1 MSQGKRVI
9 KEMSDNEQSNQQ
21 VQPNKPIAVKKTAK
35 KRGRI
40 NVNACYR
47 CRRDKK
53 KCDGNYSTKETCKYC
68 RHHKVECSYPEP
80 GRKRVKVGQTQVE
93 DNSKIK
99 IKETKKLKKSTIK
112 KDKDPIKDINDRMI
126 KVEENLSDV
135 TELLASNAH
144 YYPNIKE
151 ITQQLFFRLFFG
163 ESTTTEQMLLLRK
176 LWFLVEKIMNCS
188 TDNDEYLYAFYGRI
202 QFLESDQEE
211 VRSLMWKEIQN
222 FVDRCNDTGN
232 PCDIESSI
240 HSLTTTLS
248 SEVIP
253 LCDTSSFHFTNS
265 LSPIPPEF
273 DNNNDYIEEISLE
286 NVCNFINDPF
296 IAQTNNYNKI
306 KSSPI
311 VPSQRIPRRN
321 LKNYDNNRQKD
332 FQEGGTSL
340 SVSPNEFTW
349 TRNQRSDDSITFNNH
364 FMSNSMPCI
373 DSNSSHNNTPILDDD
388 MDYFRHL
395 TNEGP
400 NFLCFQSTTSSP
412 SFSSENCTTPTFN
425 SLQPSPSLHPLNEI
439 EHSYSILSPIN
450 DFTQQIDE
458 KNWFW
463 NN

>member
-9 KEMSDNEQSNQQ
+9 EELSDNEHSCNGNQQ
-21 VQPNKPIAVKKTAK
+21 AQPDKIIAVKKTAK

-53 KCDGNYSTKETCKYC
+53 KCDGNYSTKESCKYC

-80 GRKRVKVGQTQVE
+80 GRKRVKVVQPQADDTR
-93 DNSKIK
+93 KIK
-99 IKETKKLKKSTIK
+99 IKETKKSKKAATK
-112 KDKDPIKDINDRMI
+112 KDPIKDINDRII

-135 TELLASNAH
+135 TELLANNVH

-151 ITQQLFFRLFFG
+151 TTQQLFFRLFFD
-163 ESTTTEQMLLLRK
+163 ESTTTEQITLLRK
-176 LWFLVEKIMNCS
+176 LWSLIEKIMNYS
-188 TDNDEYLYAFYGRI
+188 TNNDEYLYAFYGRI

-232 PCDIESSI
+232 TCDNESSI
-240 HSLTTTLS
+240 HSMIPTLS
-248 SEVIP
+248 SEIIP
-253 LCDTSSFHFTNS
+253 LYDPSSSLHFTKS

-273 DNNNDYIEEISLE
+273 DNNNNDYLGISLE
-286 NVCNFINDPF
+286 SICNSINDPF
-296 IAQTNNYNKI
+296 IVQTTNNNKI

-311 VPSQRIPRRN
+311 VPSQRIPRAHSK
-321 LKNYDNNRQKD
+321 KNY
-332 FQEGGTSL
+332 QEGGISL
-340 SVSPNEFTW
+340 PVSPNEITLS
-349 TRNQRSDDSITFNNH
+349 RIQRSDDSITFNNH
-364 FMSNSMPCI
+364 FMPNLMPYI
-373 DSNSSHNNTPILDDD
+373 DLNSSHNNTPIIDDEI
-388 MDYFRHL
+388 DYIRHL
-395 TNEGP
+395 TNEGT

-412 SFSSENCTTPTFN
+412 LFSNENCTTPTFN
-425 SLQPSPSLHPLNEI
+425 SLQPSPSLNPLNEI
-439 EHSYSILSPIN
+439 EHSYGILSPTN
-450 DFTQQIDE
+450 DYTQQQIDE